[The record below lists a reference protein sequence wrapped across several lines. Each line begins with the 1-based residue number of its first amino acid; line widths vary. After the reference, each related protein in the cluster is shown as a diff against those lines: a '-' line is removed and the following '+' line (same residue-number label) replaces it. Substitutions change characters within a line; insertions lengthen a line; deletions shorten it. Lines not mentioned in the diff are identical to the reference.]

1 MARRCSQL
9 SKRGFNSGVH
19 NDTAVEWNKRMFNK
33 LYANKA
39 NIHTLFVPTQLL
51 SVCSQKMPIRP
62 NCDRKESKGGA
73 IFCYTYHMYLSLC
86 IKAEVFKLRKW
97 FEAQMPKCVSVRSEH
112 AEMMCMFSNSDR
124 ARVGPIFSLLY
135 CTWNMQNVYLFFFSF
150 YKTINRLK

>member
-1 MARRCSQL
+1 MARQCSQL
-9 SKRGFNSGVH
+9 SKSRFNSGVH

-33 LYANKA
+33 LYANKT
-39 NIHTLFVPTQLL
+39 NIYTLFAPTQLL

-62 NCDRKESKGGA
+62 NCDRKESKDGA
-73 IFCYTYHMYLSLC
+73 IFCYTYHVYLSLC

-97 FEAQMPKCVSVRSEH
+97 FEARMPNCVSFKSEH

-135 CTWNMQNVYLFFFSF
+135 CSYTFAHTVLYSF
-150 YKTINRLK
+150 GQT